1 MLIFK
6 KEKAVRELVLHH
18 LKATHDC
25 LLESRASLDD
35 YLSGQRADAE
45 ARLVDALKRR
55 ASPTVSLVAI
65 VDNRVTGHILFSPV
79 QHAEDTNALIMGLAP
94 MAVAEEARN
103 QGVGGALVASGI
115 AACARL
121 GAGAIV
127 VLGHPGYYPRFG
139 FTPASD
145 YGIECEYDVPDE
157 AFMAIE
163 LTPQFLASRPGTI
176 KYHECFADL

>member
-1 MLIFK
+1 MEIRPQQ
-6 KEKAVRELVLHH
+6 EQDQNAVYRLNSS
-18 LKATHDC
+18 AF
-25 LLESRASLDD
+25 AS
-35 YLSGQRADAE
+35 DAE
-45 ARLVDALKRR
+45 ARLVDCLRKR
-55 ASPTVSLVAI
+55 ASPVVSLVAV
-65 VDNRVTGHILFSPV
+65 VDHEIAGHILFSPLWHS
-79 QHAEDTNALIMGLAP
+79 QHTDALIMGLAP
-94 MAVAEEARN
+94 MAVAETVRN
-103 QGVGGALVASGI
+103 QGIGSALVASGI
-115 AACARL
+115 TACARL

>member
-1 MLIFK
+1 MEIRP
-6 KEKAVRELVLHH
+6 EQEQDQAAVYRLNSS
-18 LKATHDC
+18 AF
-25 LLESRASLDD
+25 A
-35 YLSGQRADAE
+35 GNAE
-45 ARLVDALKRR
+45 ARLVDALRKL
-55 ASPTVSLVAI
+55 ASPIVSLVAI
-65 VDNRVTGHILFSPV
+65 VDNQVTGHILFSPV
-79 QHAEDTNALIMGLAP
+79 QHSNDTDALIMGLAP

-103 QGVGGALVASGI
+103 QGIGSALVTSGI
-115 AACARL
+115 TACARL

-139 FTPASD
+139 FAPASV

-163 LTPQFLASRPGTI
+163 LTPQFLASRPGKI